1 MQRKQMQENQTFIKE
16 KKKKISVS
24 PLLFTT
30 ANKPNRMLTQGCAA
44 GGQSGQ
50 SGIIMN
56 ANNITD
62 RRGKST
68 EVDKRKEGPLRRGTK
83 EMKANPHSFKMY

>member
-1 MQRKQMQENQTFIKE
+1 MQENQTFIKE

-68 EVDKRKEGPLRRGTK
+68 ANWTNSKKVPREGERKK
-83 EMKANPHSFKMY
+83 